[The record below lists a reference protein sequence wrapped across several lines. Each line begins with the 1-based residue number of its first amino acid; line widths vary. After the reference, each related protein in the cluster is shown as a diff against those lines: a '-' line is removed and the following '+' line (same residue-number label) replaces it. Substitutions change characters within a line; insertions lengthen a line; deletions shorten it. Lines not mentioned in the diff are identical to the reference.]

1 MTRDK
6 IKKLI
11 IMNIPY
17 VLFGLLA
24 TKLGESWRLAEGANA
39 SEKLLHGIQ
48 GLTAALQSPLPSF
61 HPFDLLIGAVF
72 GIMLRMLVKIKGKD
86 GKQPESRRRWH
97 QG

>member
-11 IMNIPY
+11 ILNIPY
-17 VLFGLLA
+17 VLVALFA

-48 GLTAALQSPLPSF
+48 GLTA
-61 HPFDLLIGAVF
+61 
-72 GIMLRMLVKIKGKD
+72 
-86 GKQPESRRRWH
+86 
-97 QG
+97 

>member
-24 TKLGESWRLAEGANA
+24 TKLGEAG
-39 SEKLLHGIQ
+39 
-48 GLTAALQSPLPSF
+48 GLRRERT
-61 HPFDLLIGAVF
+61 HPKSYCMEYRD
-72 GIMLRMLVKIKGKD
+72 
-86 GKQPESRRRWH
+86 
-97 QG
+97 

>member
-39 SEKLLHGIQ
+39 S
-48 GLTAALQSPLPSF
+48 
-61 HPFDLLIGAVF
+61 
-72 GIMLRMLVKIKGKD
+72 
-86 GKQPESRRRWH
+86 
-97 QG
+97 